1 MAQVTI
7 YLDSETER
15 KMTAILKKRGISK
28 SKWIAEIIRE
38 KAASSWPV
46 SVVEL
51 AGAWKDLPWA
61 EEIRAGFGQDLE
73 REMV

>member
-7 YLDSETER
+7 YLDSETKT
-15 KMTAILKKRGISK
+15 KMTAILRKRGISK

-38 KAASSWPV
+38 KAASSWPA

-51 AGAWKDLPWA
+51 AGAWKDLPCA
-61 EEIRAGFGQDLE
+61 EEIRVGL
-73 REMV
+73 RTPNRVS